1 MFYIKN
7 QKNELG
13 AFPPPQK
20 TTAEGLVML
29 PEEMLD
35 VYIEYSGFVNLGI
48 ADGVVFSVEPDIT
61 AYAKWK
67 SEQEEITTAREEQ
80 TSDNV
85 TWEELDKAYNE
96 GRDSA
101 YDS

>member
-20 TTAEGLVML
+20 TKAEGLVIL

-35 VYIEYSGFVNLGI
+35 VYLEYSGFVSLGI
-48 ADGVVFSVEPDIT
+48 SDGVIFSVSPNAS
-61 AYAKWK
+61 AYAQWK
-67 SEQEEITTAREEQ
+67 AEKETIASAQEEQ
-80 TSDNV
+80 TADIV